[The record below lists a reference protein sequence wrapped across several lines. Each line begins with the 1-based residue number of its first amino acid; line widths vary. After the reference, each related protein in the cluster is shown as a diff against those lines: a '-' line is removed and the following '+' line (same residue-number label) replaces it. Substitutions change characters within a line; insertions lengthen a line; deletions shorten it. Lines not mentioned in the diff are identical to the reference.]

1 MYSNGQITSTR
12 KAGRF
17 FILLGWLS
25 LAVTGLVSVATILP
39 MTGDGAER
47 ISAEEITILAS
58 LACVLLGLSTLY
70 LWVGRALKTHRR
82 WARIAGAVLAIFSLA
97 NIPLGT
103 LIALVVLYYLH
114 KGWYEAPPLA

>member
-25 LAVTGLVSVATILP
+25 LVVTVLVSVATILP

-47 ISAEEITILAS
+47 ISPEEIAILAS
-58 LACVLLGLSTLY
+58 IAGVLLLVSTLY
-70 LWVGRALKTHRR
+70 LWIGSALKNHRR
-82 WARIAGAVLAIFSLA
+82 WARVAGAALALISLA
-97 NIPLGT
+97 HLPVGT
-103 LIALVVLYYLH
+103 LLAFVVLYYLH